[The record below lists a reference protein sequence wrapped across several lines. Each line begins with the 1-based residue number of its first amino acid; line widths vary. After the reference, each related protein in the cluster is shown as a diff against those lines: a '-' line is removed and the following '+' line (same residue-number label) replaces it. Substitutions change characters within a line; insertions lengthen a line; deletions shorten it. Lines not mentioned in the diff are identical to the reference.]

1 MSTSIR
7 IITISTRFRNSSRAC
22 LENVDRLITMSV
34 TLDDKVVGNN
44 LRILRGNMSQEE
56 LANKMR
62 DSGFKWSKATV
73 WSVEQGQRPLRLT
86 EARAALTCLNQNSM
100 FALNKLV
107 SISTLAAITMYRES
121 IETAVDEIIEA
132 LDHISLLRVNLALN
146 ADQAIES
153 EEGLPGAIEMGVAE
167 TLLKSMPDNIS
178 KEYLMHSLYKI
189 DKEEFDSNFYEK
201 YDSST
206 MSRALYDQI
215 VKEARK
221 KVPASQ
227 VLHGFFTNILSD
239 NERLE
244 YLADPKNYHRK
255 KNADGDSDNDGVD
268 S

>member
-1 MSTSIR
+1 M
-7 IITISTRFRNSSRAC
+7 C
-22 LENVDRLITMSV
+22 LENVDRLLTMSV
-34 TLDDKVVGNN
+34 TLDDKVIGNN

-86 EARAALTCLNQNSM
+86 EARAVLICLNQTSM
-100 FALNKLV
+100 FAMDELLSV
-107 SISTLAAITMYRES
+107 STLAAISMYQES
-121 IETAVDEIIEA
+121 INTAVDGIIEL
-132 LDHISLLRVNLALN
+132 LDRISLLRVNLAGN

-153 EEGLPGAIEMGVAE
+153 EEGLPGALEMSVAE
-167 TLLKSMPDNIS
+167 TLRRSIPDNIL
-178 KEYLMHSLYKI
+178 KEYLVHSLYEG

-215 VKEARK
+215 VKEAEE

-227 VLHGFFTNILSD
+227 VLHGFFIDALSD
-239 NERLE
+239 NKRLE